1 MSKIKELTWEHH
13 QNAERQAFAKLLI
26 SGKISE
32 DLYATYLWNQHK
44 KYDILEAMMA
54 AHGIFAEIGANIS
67 RKMLMEQDIAELWK
81 HSISPPVVPSTIQY
95 IDHMREIMH
104 DRDSIIAHVYVF
116 FLGDLSGG
124 QMIKKKIPGEG
135 RMYDFEGDVTQLK
148 DTIRNMTNDDMADE
162 ARWVFASATKLFEE
176 LTELDFERYM
186 ESASTVSN

>member
-54 AHGIFAEIGANIS
+54 AHGLFAEIGANIS
-67 RKMLMEQDIAELWK
+67 RKMLMEADIAELWK
-81 HSISPPVVPSTIQY
+81 HDV
-95 IDHMREIMH
+95 
-104 DRDSIIAHVYVF
+104 AHVYVF
-116 FLGDLSGG
+116 FLGDMSGG
-124 QMIKKKIPGEG
+124 QMIKKKIPGAG
-135 RMYDFEGDVTQLK
+135 RMYDFEGDVKELK
-148 DTIRNMTNDDMADE
+148 DTIRNMTTDDMAEE

-186 ESASTVSN
+186 ESANTVSE